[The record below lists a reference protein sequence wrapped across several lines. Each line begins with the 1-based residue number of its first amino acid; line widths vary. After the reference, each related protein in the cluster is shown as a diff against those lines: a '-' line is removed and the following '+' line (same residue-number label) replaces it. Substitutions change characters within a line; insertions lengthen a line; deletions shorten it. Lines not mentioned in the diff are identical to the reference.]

1 VPYSEGAG
9 AALTQST
16 SLNEETT
23 IELELMSLIEEYRS
37 QSLQVTQL
45 IPLVYDVFLLL
56 QRVFIGF

>member
-1 VPYSEGAG
+1 MPYSEGAG
-9 AALTQST
+9 AASTQST

-37 QSLQVTQL
+37 QSLQVNQL